1 MRKHHLP
8 TFPQSI
14 MKSMLPSILG
24 ASALA
29 LVTFGFGVSGFGGAA
44 SADDTRATGERI
56 ESMRDTL
63 DRWVETRRIISEEQR
78 DWALGKELLE
88 SRLDILKRDIDGVKA
103 KIADAEKSIGEA
115 DRKRADLVAQNDA
128 LKATSGELA
137 KLAADFE
144 TKTKDLVRRLP
155 DPIKEKVRPL
165 SQRLPEDP
173 AASSLSLS
181 VRFQNVV
188 GILNEVNKFS
198 REITVTSEVRKLSDG
213 TSAEVTAVYLGI
225 AQGYYIGAGGKIAGF
240 GTATPEGWT
249 WTAANDAAPAIGKV
263 VAILKN
269 EAPAEFVKV
278 PLKLN

>member
-240 GTATPEGWT
+240 VTATSEGWT

>member
-1 MRKHHLP
+1 MTMRMNNLRPILP
-8 TFPQSI
+8 TVLAP
-14 MKSMLPSILG
+14 ILG

-115 DRKRADLVAQNDA
+115 DRTRADLVAQNDA

-225 AQGYYIGAGGKIAGF
+225 AQGYYVGAGGKIAGF
-240 GTATPEGWT
+240 GTANPEGWT

>member
-1 MRKHHLP
+1 MNTPIHA
-8 TFPQSI
+8 
-14 MKSMLPSILG
+14 ILIAAG
-24 ASALA
+24 TSALA
-29 LVTFGFGVSGFGGAA
+29 LFVHAA
-44 SADDTRATGERI
+44 APVQAQAPQDDPRATGQRI
-56 ESMRDTL
+56 EATRDTL
-63 DRWVETRRIISEEQR
+63 ERWVETRRIISEEKR

-88 SRLDILKRDIDGVKA
+88 SRLDMLGRDIDGVKA

-115 DRKRADLVAQNDA
+115 DRKRADLVSQNDA

-144 TKTKDLVRRLP
+144 TKTKELVRRLP

-198 REITVTSEVRKLSDG
+198 REVTVTSEVRKLSDG
-213 TSAEVTAVYLGI
+213 TSVEVTAVYIGI
-225 AQGYYIGAGGKIAGF
+225 AQGYYVGAGGKTAGF
-240 GTATPEGWT
+240 GTATPEGWS
-249 WTAANDAAPAIGKV
+249 WTAANDAAPAIAKV

>member
-1 MRKHHLP
+1 
-8 TFPQSI
+8 

-78 DWALGKELLE
+78 DWALGRELLE
-88 SRLDILKRDIDGVKA
+88 SRLDLLRRDIEGVQSKV
-103 KIADAEKSIGEA
+103 AESERSIGEA
-115 DRKRADLVAQNDA
+115 DRKRAELVARNDT
-128 LKATSGELA
+128 LKAASGELA
-137 KLAADFE
+137 KVVADFE

-155 DPIKEKVRPL
+155 DPIREKVRPL
-165 SQRLPEDP
+165 SQRLPADP

-198 REITVTSEVRKLSDG
+198 REITVSSEVRRLSDG
-213 TSAEVTAVYLGI
+213 SSAEVTAVYIGL
-225 AQGYYIGAGGKIAGF
+225 AQGYYVGAAGRIAGF
-240 GTATPEGWT
+240 GVASPEGWT
-249 WTAANDAAPAIGKV
+249 WTAANDAAPSIAKV

-278 PLKLN
+278 PFQLN